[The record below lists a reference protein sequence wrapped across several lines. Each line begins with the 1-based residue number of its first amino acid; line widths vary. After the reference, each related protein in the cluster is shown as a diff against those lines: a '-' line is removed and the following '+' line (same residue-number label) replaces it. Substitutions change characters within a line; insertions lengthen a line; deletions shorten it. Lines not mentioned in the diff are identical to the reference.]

1 MKILI
6 AKMSNLKLLK
16 FELILGALVMLA
28 AFIMIPLSI
37 FSIDIE
43 LMKNIVVWAFV
54 LGLMLIVALIGI
66 FGFIRPYF
74 AYKKLPEIQAET
86 DGEFLYIHTKKEAK
100 IPLSSLANATVSFDL
115 PFMYQR
121 AFLRQIII
129 HFFSDEYGSVVL
141 EVPEYGTF
149 KMCYVAHVK
158 EAAQDLAYF
167 VDEVTANSN
176 N

>member
-100 IPLSSLANATVSFDL
+100 IPLASLANATVTFDL

-121 AFLRQIII
+121 VFLRQIII

-149 KMCYVAHVK
+149 KMPYVAHVK